1 MKIRVSLTSVC
12 ACATLAVSASAYGQF
27 GDPPPGGQ
35 PAQQQQQVQQQPPGQ
50 PPGQAPGQQQPQQEI
65 VAKVNGDAITMH
77 EYASALEPQLQR
89 ANPADP
95 NVAQQIREQVMSGL
109 IESRLV
115 EQYLLKEGPEVTK
128 EEVTGVI
135 DRYKEQ
141 VESQGVSFDQFMESK
156 GYTQQ
161 DLSRRVQGSLAWQKF
176 QQQQLTDE
184 NLQEHFESNQQL
196 FQSEQF
202 EEVKN
207 QVAQSYVNELWGQ
220 IVQETKPKA
229 EIQVVQPQQQQ
240 GGAPAPGQPPQG
252 SPPGGVPQ

>member
-12 ACATLAVSASAYGQF
+12 ACATLVVSASAYGQF
-27 GDPPPGGQ
+27 GDPPQGGQ
-35 PAQQQQQVQQQPPGQ
+35 PAQQQQQAQQQPPGQ
-50 PPGQAPGQQQPQQEI
+50 PPGQAPGQQPQQQI

-95 NVAQQIREQVMSGL
+95 NVAQQIRQQVMSGL

-115 EQYLLKEGPEVTK
+115 EQYLIKEGPDVTQ
-128 EEVTGVI
+128 EEVSGVI
-135 DRYKEQ
+135 DRYKQQ
-141 VESQGVSFDQFMESK
+141 VESQGVAFDQFMESK
-156 GYTQQ
+156 GYTEK
-161 DLSRRVQGSLAWQKF
+161 DLNRRVQGSLAWQKF
-176 QQQQLTDE
+176 QQQHLTDD

-196 FQSEQF
+196 FQAEHL

-229 EIQVVQPQQQQ
+229 EIEVVQPQQPQ
-240 GGAPAPGQPPQG
+240 GGIPAPGQPPQG
-252 SPPGGVPQ
+252 NPQGGVPQ